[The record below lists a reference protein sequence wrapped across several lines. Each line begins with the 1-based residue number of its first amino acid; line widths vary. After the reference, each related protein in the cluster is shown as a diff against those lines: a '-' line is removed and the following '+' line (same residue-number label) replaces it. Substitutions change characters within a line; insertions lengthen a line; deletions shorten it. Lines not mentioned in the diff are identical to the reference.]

1 MDTQLS
7 LAKHLEMNRS
17 KAMISRNLEVLN
29 KIFSGDL
36 SYGHSSGLI
45 DNKTEMLDKIANGV
59 YVYHNI
65 ETKVL
70 SATLSGN
77 TLLIIMGNVE
87 IDVTLNGKHRIMDS
101 VYVGVYQKSEDN
113 WEFIAHQTGLI
124 KDKI

>member
-1 MDTQLS
+1 MDSQLS

-17 KAMISRNLEVLN
+17 KAMISKELEVLN

-45 DNKTEMLDKIANGV
+45 DNKTEMLDKISNGV
-59 YVYHNI
+59 YVYYNI

-70 SATLSGN
+70 SAMLSGN
-77 TLLIIMGNVE
+77 NLLIIMGNVE
-87 IDVTLNGKHRIMDS
+87 INVSLSGKHRIMDS
-101 VYVGVYQKSEDN
+101 VYVGVYKKNEDN

>member
-1 MDTQLS
+1 MDSQLS

-17 KAMISRNLEVLN
+17 KAMISKELEVLN

-45 DNKTEMLDKIANGV
+45 DNKTEMLDKISNGV
-59 YVYHNI
+59 YVYYNI

-70 SATLSGN
+70 SAMLSGN
-77 TLLIIMGNVE
+77 NLLIIMGNVE
-87 IDVTLNGKHRIMDS
+87 IDVSLSGKHRIMDS
-101 VYVGVYQKSEDN
+101 VYVGVYKKNEDN